1 MEAQMQLARHAKC
14 LFFVKKV
21 IKAWFEYFATANQ
34 ICFVLKRYSPK
45 YNYKNELDP
54 NVDGGPFVYGLD
66 GPYADCPVV
75 ACGRLPPSSG
85 FLSGRASE
93 EGAGDLQRRWMNDL
107 YLLCADDE
115 GRDLLRRTIPN
126 LTLFVRAL
134 PLVAM
139 TTDRELVG
147 QEFGTAAFL
156 VSLAPWPNYCVRG
169 DRNGDSDRGRRANE
183 PRRRKQ
189 GGPRKHNNGQHD
201 T

>member
-21 IKAWFEYFATANQ
+21 IKAWFEYFATASQ
-34 ICFVLKRYSPK
+34 ICFVLKRCSPHPYS
-45 YNYKNELDP
+45 KNEP
-54 NVDGGPFVYGLD
+54 NPSVDGDPFVYGLD
-66 GPYADCPVV
+66 EPYACTAVV

-85 FLSGRASE
+85 FLSGKAPE
-93 EGAGDLQRRWMNDL
+93 EGAAGDLQRSWMNDL

-126 LTLFVRAL
+126 QTLYVRAL

-147 QEFGTAAFL
+147 QEFGTTAS
-156 VSLAPWPNYCVRG
+156 V
-169 DRNGDSDRGRRANE
+169 
-183 PRRRKQ
+183 
-189 GGPRKHNNGQHD
+189 
-201 T
+201 